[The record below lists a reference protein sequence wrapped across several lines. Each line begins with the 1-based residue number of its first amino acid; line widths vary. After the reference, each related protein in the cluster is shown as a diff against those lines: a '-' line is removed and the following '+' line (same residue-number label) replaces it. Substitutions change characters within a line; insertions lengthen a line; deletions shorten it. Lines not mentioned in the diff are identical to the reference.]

1 MIFQDQLGRRI
12 ELSSRPER
20 IVSLVPSQTE
30 LLVDLGLEENLV
42 GITKFCVHPPELK
55 KIKKIVGGT
64 KEVHFDKIAALN
76 PDIIL
81 CNKEENTKEMVKR
94 LEKIAPVNVSDVVN
108 LEDAFGLMRQYG
120 KLFRKE
126 SLAETVVSSI
136 QKKVKT
142 LKQQLQN
149 KQKTRVA
156 YVIWKKPLMVAG
168 RNTFINSL
176 LELNNLENVF
186 GEERYPVT
194 SLEDLRNRQPE
205 VVLLSTEPFPF
216 QEKHIK
222 DFSDLDVQVEIV
234 DGEYFSWYGSR
245 LLKAMEYFKK
255 LPINNR

>member
-1 MIFQDQLGRRI
+1 MEFQDQLGRKI

-94 LEKIAPVNVSDVVN
+94 LEKIAPVHVSDVVN
-108 LEDAFGLMRQYG
+108 LEDAFRLMRQYG

-126 SLAETVVSSI
+126 ALAETVVSSI

-186 GEERYPVT
+186 GEKRYPVT

>member
-94 LEKIAPVNVSDVVN
+94 LEKIAPVHVSDVVN

>member
-94 LEKIAPVNVSDVVN
+94 LEKIAPVHVSDVVN

-194 SLEDLRNRQPE
+194 SLEDLRNKQPE